1 MTVQPAVIQ
10 ETKRIAGGTLILT
23 AAMLIVFALL
33 GRMDYT
39 VVLGA
44 LLGAAYAVGNFFLLA
59 LSVQMAAE
67 KMNGSHPAPLP
78 EPEEGEEPTEA
89 PLSPEAQEARK
100 KMQLSYT
107 GRMLLL
113 IVVAIVAIKAPCFNA
128 IAALI
133 PMLFPRIIIFINGII
148 MKNQKEA

>member
-23 AAMLIVFALL
+23 AAMLIVFVLL

>member
-1 MTVQPAVIQ
+1 MTVQPAVRQ

-23 AAMLIVFALL
+23 AVMLIVFMLL
-33 GRMDYT
+33 GQMDYT

-44 LLGAAYAVGNFFLLA
+44 LLGAAYAIGNFFLLA

-78 EPEEGEEPTEA
+78 EVEEGEEASEVPM
-89 PLSPEAQEARK
+89 SPEAQSARK
-100 KMQLSYT
+100 GMQLSYT
-107 GRMLLL
+107 WRMLLL
-113 IVVAIVAIKAPCFNA
+113 ILVAVVAIKVPCFHA

-133 PMLFPRIIIFINGII
+133 PMLFPRVIIFINGII
-148 MKNQKEA
+148 DKTQKEA